1 MNIIQAVKEIA
12 NYLSNCFEKDKF
24 YLQYKSTT
32 NPEEFETKKPDI
44 YIFTCPSSSLKDGY
58 PSRCPSVVITLDGRD
73 DSEYSITVNLCV
85 SSSSLA
91 KQEIAVRNDDN
102 SYTVGEYD
110 GPLPV
115 GEHEG
120 ETDSD
125 VDCDTESDN
134 DLIIESILFTE
145 QVCNYIYNFTDLDIN
160 NISVEYPDVSLPDHP
175 YAISS
180 VSFKV
185 SVNLEHRGQNPY
197 NDLY

>member
-24 YLQYKSTT
+24 YLNYKSTT
-32 NPEEFETKKPDI
+32 DPEEFETRKPDI
-44 YIFTCPSSSLKDGY
+44 YIFTCPSSAMIDGY
-58 PSRCPSVVITLDGRD
+58 PARCPCIVLTLGGRD
-73 DSEYSITVNLCV
+73 DSTYDITANLCV
-85 SSSSLA
+85 SSASMSE
-91 KQEIAVRNDDN
+91 QEKARPNND
-102 SYTVGEYD
+102 STFTVGE
-110 GPLPV
+110 
-115 GEHEG
+115 GEG
-120 ETDSD
+120 YS
-125 VDCDTESDN
+125 TESDD
-134 DLIIESILFTE
+134 DLIIESILFTD

-185 SVNLEHRGQNPY
+185 TVNLEHRGQNPY